1 MTITDEMLA
10 TALDAYR
17 RDDSG
22 QYALAMLAALK
33 AVAPMLIEPYL
44 AEIAELKQVIDDM
57 VVDMNATMG
66 DRHE

>member
-1 MTITDEMLA
+1 MIITDEMLA

-33 AVAPMLIEPYL
+33 AVAPVLIGPYL
-44 AEIAELKQVIDDM
+44 AEIAALKQVIDDM
-57 VVDMNATMG
+57 NATME